1 MGGIEEQ
8 LRELMIKK
16 CGSVNKFADYIGMP
30 QSTVGNIL
38 RRGVNNSSI
47 PYILKICKALGIST
61 DKLAEGKIVE
71 TKDKIRKEISKNIL
85 FFREQKGYSREEL
98 AEKID
103 VNPLLVVG
111 WEDENRSVD
120 LDTLNEI
127 CEVLDVTIIDML
139 CKFVS
144 CVDDVFFAEEKENLY
159 KMRKLNKEG
168 KRYVETQ
175 IDYAL
180 QQDEYIIKKEDSKEA

>member
-1 MGGIEEQ
+1 MGEVEDQ
-8 LRELMIKK
+8 LRKLIIQK
-16 CGSVNKFADYIGMP
+16 CGSANKFADYIGMP

-38 RRGVNNSSI
+38 RRGVNKASI
-47 PYILKICKALGIST
+47 NNIFAICKALGIST
-61 DKLAEGKIVE
+61 DRLAEGKIVE

-103 VNPLLVVG
+103 VNPLLVEG
-111 WEDENRSVD
+111 WEDENRSID

-127 CEVLDVTIIDML
+127 CEVLDVTIVDMFG
-139 CKFVS
+139 KFVS
-144 CVDDVFFAEEKENLY
+144 CVDNVFFAEEKENIY
-159 KMRKLNKEG
+159 KMRKLNEEG
-168 KRYVETQ
+168 KRYVVRQ

-180 QQDEYIIKKEDSKEA
+180 QQEEYKKRDSKEA

>member
-1 MGGIEEQ
+1 MGEVEDQ
-8 LRELMIKK
+8 LRKLIIQK
-16 CGSVNKFADYIGMP
+16 CGSANKFADYIGMP

-38 RRGVNNSSI
+38 RRGVNKASI
-47 PYILKICKALGIST
+47 NNIFAICKALGIST
-61 DKLAEGKIVE
+61 DRLAEGKIVE

-127 CEVLDVTIIDML
+127 CEVLDVTIVDML
-139 CKFVS
+139 GKFVS
-144 CVDDVFFAEEKENLY
+144 CVDNVFFAEEKENIY
-159 KMRKLNKEG
+159 KMRKLNEEG
-168 KRYVETQ
+168 KRYVVRQ

-180 QQDEYIIKKEDSKEA
+180 QQEEYKKRDSKEA

>member
-1 MGGIEEQ
+1 MGKVEDQ

-16 CGSVNKFADYIGMP
+16 CGSANKFADYIGMP

-38 RRGVNNSSI
+38 RRGVNKASI
-47 PYILKICKALGIST
+47 NNIFAICKALGISV
-61 DKLAEGKIVE
+61 DKLADGEIAE
-71 TKDKIRKEISKNIL
+71 PKDKIRKEISKNIL
-85 FFREQKGYSREEL
+85 FFREQRGYSREEL

-111 WEDENRSVD
+111 WEDENREID

-127 CEVLDVTIIDML
+127 CEVLDITIVDML
-139 CKFVS
+139 GKFVP
-144 CVDDVFFAEEKENLY
+144 CIDNVFFAEEKENLY
-159 KMRKLNKEG
+159 KVRKLNADG
-168 KRYVETQ
+168 KRYVVKQ

-180 QQDEYIIKKEDSKEA
+180 QQEEYLLKKEDSKEA